1 MLLQQ
6 MRDMHHISGT
16 EPFQLKEIKR
26 LDEQMADDEKEEQF
40 LQSRV
45 NTDLKSRKDLSNAT
59 IANYA

>member
-6 MRDMHHISGT
+6 MHDMHHISGT
-16 EPFQLKEIKR
+16 EPFQLTEIKR